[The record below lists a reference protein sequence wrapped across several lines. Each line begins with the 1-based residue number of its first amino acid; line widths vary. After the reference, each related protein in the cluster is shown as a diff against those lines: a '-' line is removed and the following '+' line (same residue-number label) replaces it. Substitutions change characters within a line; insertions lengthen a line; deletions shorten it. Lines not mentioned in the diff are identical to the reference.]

1 MSLNKL
7 LVVLLVNLVILSAGP
22 PVPFVA
28 LVLKNFSKTHG
39 LKWVQVNPS
48 EVSESKVSSGEPL

>member
-1 MSLNKL
+1 MDF
-7 LVVLLVNLVILSAGP
+7 VILSAGP

-28 LVLKNFSKTHG
+28 LVLKNPSKTHG
-39 LKWVQVNPS
+39 FKWVQVNPS